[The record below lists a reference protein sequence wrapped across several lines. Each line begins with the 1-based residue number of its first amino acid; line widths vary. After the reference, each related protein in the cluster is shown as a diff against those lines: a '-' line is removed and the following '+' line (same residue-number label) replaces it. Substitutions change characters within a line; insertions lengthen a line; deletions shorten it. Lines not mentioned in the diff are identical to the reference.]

1 MDRVLLDNMAVQTEA
16 GLDVSRL
23 EDAVRRV
30 GGRVQTEASGN
41 VTLETVGRIGA
52 TGVDFVSAGA
62 LTHSVR
68 ALDVSL
74 KVGLEEG
81 KGEGA

>member
-1 MDRVLLDNMAVQTEA
+1 MAVRTEA

-23 EDAVRRV
+23 REAVEAV

-41 VTLETVGRIGA
+41 VTLDTVRAIA
-52 TGVDFVSAGA
+52 ETGVDFISSGA

-74 KVGLEEG
+74 KVDLEG
-81 KGEGA
+81 